1 MNLPYS
7 PSHSLQWLERFF
19 TKHYFKKP
27 YDRFMWWRSYT
38 PKSKPLP
45 PRSAFRDRILNGDLD
60 LAPYRLEAEIVEHR
74 MNQKWVEYG
83 YKDAGRWNEE
93 TSVDRARRK
102 RLLEDYDKEEVKRLD
117 EIKKG
122 FVQTLKMSKDDY
134 DKEVVRSSAANLIT
148 FYDKMAEKYGTYW
161 KPLTHKPKGLRL
173 ASERC

>member
-1 MNLPYS
+1 MNLPYN
-7 PSHSLQWLERFF
+7 PSHSVEWLEKFF
-19 TKHYFKKP
+19 KKNYFKKP

-38 PKSKPLP
+38 PKSKPLH
-45 PRSAFRDRILNGDLD
+45 PRSDFRDRILNGDLD

-74 MNQKWVEYG
+74 LNQKWIEFGHDHV
-83 YKDAGRWNEE
+83 KWNDE

-102 RLLEDYDKEEVKRLD
+102 RLLEDYDKEEVRRLE

-122 FVQTLKMSKDDY
+122 FTQTLKMSKEDY
-134 DKEVVRSSAANLIT
+134 EKEVIKSSATKLIT
-148 FYDKMAEKYGTYW
+148 FYDNMAKKYGTYW